1 MKRKF
6 KSQLLNL
13 LSNQFKIKINNQQSK
28 IDLNRRKF
36 LTNTSIA
43 ALGIGLSSNLL
54 GSCTSQVSENKVTV
68 AILGGGIAGL
78 HAAHIL
84 SKYNVDFKIFE
95 SSNRI
100 GGRIFTAKNIVADGI
115 TTELGGEFIDSNH
128 EDMLNLVKE
137 FNLELLDFE
146 EDVKNNNLIKDTYFF
161 DNKHY
166 TEKELISQFEK
177 YVASIEKDL
186 LLIDEENEDIISQF
200 DHISITDYLK
210 SKGMEG
216 WLLDMLVTAFT
227 GEYGLEASEQSSL
240 NLLYM
245 LSTDTKE
252 GFKVYGDSDERY
264 KIKGGNDLL
273 ISKLAEKFD
282 SKILKQYHCISI
294 SEKSGTYELSFKN
307 DEKYIA
313 NFLIVAIPF
322 TALRKIELK
331 VNLPEEKVE
340 AIQQLGYGTNSKV
353 IFGFNERP
361 WRSKGYSGYL
371 FNSLIHNGWDSS
383 ELQNKNEGNGAYTV
397 FLGGKSGK
405 ELSEENSEVY
415 FNMLTEVFENV
426 KETYNSKKTI
436 FNWSTSIIEGSYSAY
451 KVGQWSTI
459 AGNEQIEVGNM
470 FFAGEHCSENFQGY
484 MNGGA
489 ETGRVAAEK
498 IIKIIS
504 EK

>member
-128 EDMLNLVKE
+128 DDMLNLVKE

-282 SKILKQYHCISI
+282 SKIFKTIS
-294 SEKSGTYELSFKN
+294 L
-307 DEKYIA
+307 
-313 NFLIVAIPF
+313 
-322 TALRKIELK
+322 
-331 VNLPEEKVE
+331 
-340 AIQQLGYGTNSKV
+340 
-353 IFGFNERP
+353 
-361 WRSKGYSGYL
+361 
-371 FNSLIHNGWDSS
+371 
-383 ELQNKNEGNGAYTV
+383 
-397 FLGGKSGK
+397 
-405 ELSEENSEVY
+405 Y
-415 FNMLTEVFENV
+415 FNFREIRNL
-426 KETYNSKKTI
+426 
-436 FNWSTSIIEGSYSAY
+436 
-451 KVGQWSTI
+451 
-459 AGNEQIEVGNM
+459 
-470 FFAGEHCSENFQGY
+470 
-484 MNGGA
+484 
-489 ETGRVAAEK
+489 
-498 IIKIIS
+498 
-504 EK
+504 